1 MKAGERATGS
11 RDPFGLRRQMQG
23 IVKTLMDLPELTGV
37 DHEIALTPLVARAD
51 PQTIAGDGWDPAAVV
66 AFGHDRIRYA
76 LEQRG
81 FSLGVIRS
89 AVSGTGADN
98 PLRARRIAEA
108 LKTLEGSEDLRALA
122 VLFKRVK
129 NIARELKGTAV
140 IDRAALTEAA
150 ERALLNELDTRR
162 PRVTQAASAWDY
174 RRAFAEIAG
183 LRAAVDRFF
192 TEVFV
197 MVEDARLRTA
207 RLALMADLRDLVLN
221 LADISEIV
229 PQTE

>member
-1 MKAGERATGS
+1 
-11 RDPFGLRRQMQG
+11 
-23 IVKTLMDLPELTGV
+23 MDLPELTGV
-37 DHEIALTPLVARAD
+37 DHEIALTPLVDHAD
-51 PQTIAGDGWDPAAVV
+51 PKLVAGTDDWDPAAVV

-81 FSLGVIRS
+81 FPLGVIRS
-89 AVSGTGADN
+89 AVSGNSADN

-129 NIARELKGTAV
+129 NIARELKGDAAL
-140 IDRAALTEAA
+140 DRAALTEPA
-150 ERALLNELDTRR
+150 ERALLEELDARR
-162 PRVTQAASAWDY
+162 PRVTDAAGAWDY

-192 TEVFV
+192 REVFV
-197 MVEDARLRTA
+197 MAEDARVRTA

>member
-1 MKAGERATGS
+1 
-11 RDPFGLRRQMQG
+11 
-23 IVKTLMDLPELTGV
+23 MDLPELTGV
-37 DHEIALTPLVARAD
+37 DRELALTALVDRAD
-51 PQTIAGDGWDPAAVV
+51 PKAVQASDGWDSSVV
-66 AFGHDRIRYA
+66 AAFGHDRIRYA

-89 AVSGTGADN
+89 AVSGQSVDN

-108 LKTLEGSEDLRALA
+108 LTTLEGSDDLRALA

-129 NIARELKGTAV
+129 NIARELKGDAAL
-140 IDRAALTEAA
+140 DRAVLTEPA
-150 ERALLNELDTRR
+150 ERALLDELEARR
-162 PRVTQAASAWDY
+162 PRVVQAAAASDY
-174 RRAFAEIAG
+174 RRAFAQIAG

-192 TEVFV
+192 AEVFV
-197 MVEDARLRTA
+197 MAEDARLRTA